1 MRTESAGFERA
12 AAVHEAA
19 RSWRAAEMI
28 DGRTEEAIGSA
39 FPDPRIRPSPVWRV
53 LTFLLVTVIVLG
65 VLLALTLS
73 GVRGALG
80 AAFVCLLVG
89 GACVAVAELQE
100 RSPRLA
106 RRGGAGATA
115 FWAGVLLTA
124 AAGLYFGEVLRLR
137 GLLGFEITLAVSV
150 LVWGAASW
158 RWGSP
163 IYALFSVVSLL
174 LLLSRQPYGRL
185 LWVALGAGLAVLAW
199 RRLDD
204 ASWPP
209 PHRES
214 MAALLVVA
222 LAAVYAA
229 TNFWS
234 VEAWMIERLRPGFSW
249 TEPHRAGLVAAMIA
263 TAVMPFAVLAWGIRS
278 RRTFLIDTGALF
290 LVFSAITL
298 RQYVRIAPLWAILVA
313 AGGALVLLALG
324 LNRWLSR
331 APAKE
336 RGGFTAEPLFLDEAK
351 ARLLQVVPV
360 AATLGPPSQAPAA
373 PPDRPFTPGGGSFG
387 GGGASERF

>member
-1 MRTESAGFERA
+1 MRTESAAFERA
-12 AAVHEAA
+12 AAIRKAA

-28 DGRTEEAIGSA
+28 DGRTEEAIGSEY
-39 FPDPRIRPSPVWRV
+39 PDPRVRPSPVWRV

-65 VLLALTLS
+65 VLIALTLS

-80 AAFVCLLVG
+80 AAFVCVLVG
-89 GACVAVAELQE
+89 GACVAAAELQE

-124 AAGLYFGEVLRLR
+124 AAGLFFGEALRLR

-158 RWGSP
+158 RWGSA

-174 LLLSRQPYGRL
+174 LLLSREPYGRL
-185 LWVALGAGLAVLAW
+185 LWMAVGVGLAVLAW

-204 ASWPP
+204 RSWPP
-209 PHRES
+209 PHQES

-222 LAAVYAA
+222 LAAFYAA

-234 VEAWMIERLRPGFSW
+234 VEAWSIESLRPGFSW
-249 TEPHRAGLVAAMIA
+249 TEPHRAGLGAAMIA
-263 TAVMPFAVLAWGIRS
+263 TALMPVAVLTWGIRA
-278 RRTFLIDTGALF
+278 RRVFLIDTGALL

-298 RQYVRIAPLWAILVA
+298 RHYVRIAPLWAVLAGAGAILL
-313 AGGALVLLALG
+313 GLALA
-324 LNRWLSR
+324 LERWLSR
-331 APAKE
+331 GEGRE

-360 AATLGPPSQAPAA
+360 VAALGPPSQAPAA